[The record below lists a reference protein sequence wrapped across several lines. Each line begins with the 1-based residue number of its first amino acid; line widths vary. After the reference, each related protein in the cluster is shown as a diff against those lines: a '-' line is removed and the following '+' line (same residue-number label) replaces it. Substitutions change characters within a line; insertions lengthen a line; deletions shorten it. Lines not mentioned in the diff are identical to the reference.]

1 MSRARAAPRS
11 VCVGA
16 IEPSEAAPR
25 TAERVAE
32 LVFSLTDLILA
43 KLTQGPAVMID
54 RPPPPAVPKS
64 GHRNDRPCH
73 SKVAGQTHCLQKLE
87 RALTTED
94 YSKPP
99 SNKPKRLFGNNLITA
114 QCVGRATAFPD
125 DINGVRTP
133 ISTPSRKD
141 RCDTI
146 VLQGLWRPKCRSSF
160 DASTGSLPS
169 PGARKSADRNR
180 ADCIER

>member
-1 MSRARAAPRS
+1 MSARLAAEED
-11 VCVGA
+11 
-16 IEPSEAAPR
+16 ITPSEAAPR

-87 RALTTED
+87 RALTTV
-94 YSKPP
+94 
-99 SNKPKRLFGNNLITA
+99 NA
-114 QCVGRATAFPD
+114 
-125 DINGVRTP
+125 
-133 ISTPSRKD
+133 RK
-141 RCDTI
+141 T
-146 VLQGLWRPKCRSSF
+146 LLKCQSPR
-160 DASTGSLPS
+160 DQGSLDH
-169 PGARKSADRNR
+169 ARVPHLSSHPLIPHITDPHPWQ
-180 ADCIER
+180 